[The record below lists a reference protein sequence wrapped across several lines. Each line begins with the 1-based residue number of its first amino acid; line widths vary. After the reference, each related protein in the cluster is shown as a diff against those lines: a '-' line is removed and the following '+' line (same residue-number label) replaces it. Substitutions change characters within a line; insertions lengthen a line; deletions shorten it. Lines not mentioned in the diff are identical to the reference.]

1 MEAGRAAKAYGD
13 AAPLSKHQRRPC
25 TGQPPTRTDMT
36 TRAAA
41 RFFLPLG
48 SVLAFIASLGA
59 VPVVHAD
66 DPPKLTPVQTALFI
80 DNQLATITKPET
92 LAYVFRHDQPG
103 GESFADEI
111 RLEIKAVRP
120 DGGKDMHIDFLS
132 GARRVEFPGMADFNG
147 NPLLI
152 YYLEYD
158 VRKMQ
163 KDTGGSELFFR
174 DRIVIHPYA
183 KIDRPE
189 MAPYIGKSYRFVLSH
204 AVAGSI
210 YQMGSDLP
218 KSGQAAEI
226 IESVTFAGE
235 KPQN

>member
-1 MEAGRAAKAYGD
+1 
-13 AAPLSKHQRRPC
+13 
-25 TGQPPTRTDMT
+25 MT

-41 RFFLPLG
+41 RFLLPLG
-48 SVLAFIASLGA
+48 SALALMASLGA
-59 VPVVHAD
+59 SPAARAD
-66 DPPKLTPVQTALFI
+66 DPPKLTPVQTALFV

-132 GARRVEFPGMADFNG
+132 GARRVDFPGMADFNG

-163 KDTGGSELFFR
+163 NDTGGSELFFR
-174 DRIVIHPYA
+174 DRIRDSFADGSATMRTIQIQLAGKPADATEIVVHPYA
-183 KIDRPE
+183 KIDRSE
-189 MAPYIGKSYRFVLSH
+189 MAPYRGKAYRFVLSH
-204 AVAGSI
+204 AVAGSL
-210 YQMGSDLP
+210 YQIGSELP
-218 KSGQAAEI
+218 KSGQAAAI